1 LVDILGIQSAAII
14 INNHSGAKKMASEG
28 TEAAGMQKNF
38 CNYLNKREKN
48 PYIFT
53 FQTIRIP
60 SHILL

>member
-1 LVDILGIQSAAII
+1 
-14 INNHSGAKKMASEG
+14 MASEG